1 MKNMRIL
8 AGVLLGCVSVLG
20 ACEKEVQRVSV
31 LPPSDPN
38 AYERVPMPK
47 PMPPEGYTP
56 GLPNGGM
63 PDPNAP
69 AVLPGSGGAA
79 VPSPSIKNEE
89 AFVRAY
95 EARRNPRMM
104 VFVNR
109 TIQGD
114 PLPKDGLE
122 ELYRIEKNVTAT
134 GRVSTKDSEGK
145 WNTKDESGTVT
156 SRTLVKLPAD
166 KTDVFGATSSDYEM
180 IEAALVQYFDNSG
193 KVQIQDSEAARSK
206 LDREKILRIENGDPA
221 AAALLGTEL
230 QQDVLIRLTA
240 KPTTHASWGNAVRLI
255 SKATSTTDGRNLGT
269 AFVDMPLPI
278 SKTNVQLYGRYL
290 TEVLMGEMVK
300 KWSNPENDM
309 LEVRVYKLGS
319 VDDGILIKKMFQKT
333 VGVTRVVNR
342 GMTGSGKTAYAV
354 IAVAFAG
361 APEDLYAAVK
371 EDIKLSKG
379 VKAVDLQN
387 NTVTLEVIGAVELK
401 INTVVFNSE
410 TKKDEFKIVQ
420 LTLGKDP
427 GDEKISGEK
436 GIGIPAGYAI
446 SPTGLPTA
454 NTMDLMKPVLPK

>member
-1 MKNMRIL
+1 
-8 AGVLLGCVSVLG
+8 
-20 ACEKEVQRVSV
+20 
-31 LPPSDPN
+31 
-38 AYERVPMPK
+38 
-47 PMPPEGYTP
+47 
-56 GLPNGGM
+56 
-63 PDPNAP
+63 
-69 AVLPGSGGAA
+69 
-79 VPSPSIKNEE
+79 
-89 AFVRAY
+89 
-95 EARRNPRMM
+95 
-104 VFVNR
+104 
-109 TIQGD
+109 
-114 PLPKDGLE
+114 
-122 ELYRIEKNVTAT
+122 
-134 GRVSTKDSEGK
+134 
-145 WNTKDESGTVT
+145 
-156 SRTLVKLPAD
+156 
-166 KTDVFGATSSDYEM
+166 
-180 IEAALVQYFDNSG
+180 
-193 KVQIQDSEAARSK
+193 
-206 LDREKILRIENGDPA
+206 
-221 AAALLGTEL
+221 
-230 QQDVLIRLTA
+230 
-240 KPTTHASWGNAVRLI
+240 
-255 SKATSTTDGRNLGT
+255 
-269 AFVDMPLPI
+269 
-278 SKTNVQLYGRYL
+278 
-290 TEVLMGEMVK
+290 MGEMVK